1 MTRLTVI
8 GGLLAVVACLTG
20 CAAPPKSAS
29 KPDIEPVQSVL
40 GRQVAEGLSAQHALM
55 PYHFRTNSAELN
67 DLGRQDL
74 ELLAQDFLTAPG
86 PLTVRHGKESPQLYG
101 QRKETVLR
109 FLSRYGVKTARVS
122 INDNSLDGDGA
133 SSEQA
138 RQALDRMNTSGVP
151 ETPGTTPLTPTPNVN
166 HPGGSQQ

>member
-8 GGLLAVVACLTG
+8 GSLLAVVACLIG
-20 CAAPPKSAS
+20 CDTPPKSAS
-29 KPDIEPVQSVL
+29 KPDIQPVQSVL
-40 GRQVAEGLSAQHALM
+40 GRQVAEGLSAQHAMM
-55 PYHFRTNSAELN
+55 PYHFRANSAELN

-86 PLTVRHGKESPQLYG
+86 PLTVRHGAESSELYG

-109 FLSRYGVKTARVS
+109 FLSEYGVKTARVS
-122 INDNSLDGDGA
+122 INDDSLDGDGA

-138 RQALDRMNTSGVP
+138 RQALDRMNTSVEPG
-151 ETPGTTPLTPTPNVN
+151 TPGTTPPPPTPNDN
-166 HPGGSQQ
+166 HSGGSQK